1 MTPRGTHDSIA
12 ADQPTELWVARAMES
27 EKPARADS
35 TVRSSALGAGNGAA
49 HREDTLRRTV
59 PLILAAVLVFVVTRS
74 LTLAMPLERDEGEY
88 AYIAQRLLLGETPY
102 LDQFNQKTPGI
113 FGAYATLFA
122 VLGESVF
129 AVHAALAICTLL
141 TGAMLWRVV
150 GRLAGAGAAA
160 WAALLFALASV
171 DPRLLATAANTEH
184 FGNLGLTLGA
194 LACIEL
200 RGARSLKYS
209 AMCGLGLASA
219 CAFKQVAAL
228 PAVWIG
234 AMGLWTVLRGG
245 GESRIRRGIHAMAWG
260 GGAALVVV
268 PVIGL
273 FVARGAWDAFLD
285 GVLWHNLAYIERNTG
300 GEALRALNRALVRQG
315 PILILP
321 VLACIPAVLRRGPG
335 RSGLLIGWLAAAAAA
350 ASVSLNFYDHYSIWM
365 LPPLCALAGIGLA
378 RMVEGMS
385 LWAASLRRAA
395 TGGIALIVL
404 IVPTLANASF
414 WFAPTA
420 EARVREV
427 YGQSL
432 CVEGEQIAEH
442 IRTSGEPSD
451 RVLILGSEPQ
461 ILFHAHR
468 RSATRYVIMY
478 PLFGPYADALR
489 RQEEVLRELAAS
501 PPEWIVEVQ
510 LWSSRTP
517 DADCPRALEQAVA
530 GMITPGRRYELDG
543 VAIPRRGER
552 RYDLKFGEEARA
564 LGERARKTAT
574 GGVLIYRRV
583 R

>member
-1 MTPRGTHDSIA
+1 M
-12 ADQPTELWVARAMES
+12 
-27 EKPARADS
+27 PAEP
-35 TVRSSALGAGNGAA
+35 GAA
-49 HREDTLRRTV
+49 IQPAAQETGHGAARRDDSLRRSL
-59 PLILAAVLVFVVTRS
+59 PLILTAVGVFVVTRG
-74 LTLAMPLERDEGEY
+74 LTLTMPLERDEGEY

-122 VLGESVF
+122 VLGESVIS
-129 AVHAALAICTLL
+129 VHTALAICTLL

-150 GRLAGAGAAA
+150 GRLTGAGAAA

-200 RGARSLKYS
+200 RSARSLKSS

-228 PAVWIG
+228 PAAWIG
-234 AMGLWTVLRGG
+234 LIWLWTVLRSGNESRGG
-245 GESRIRRGIHAMAWG
+245 HESRIRRGIHVLAGAV
-260 GGAALVVV
+260 GAAMVAA
-268 PVIGL
+268 PIGW
-273 FVARGAWDAFLD
+273 FFAAREAWDAFLD
-285 GVLWHNLAYIERNTG
+285 GVLWHNLAYINRTAGE
-300 GEALRALNRALVRQG
+300 EALRALTRALLRQG
-315 PILILP
+315 PILLLP
-321 VLACIPAVLRRGPG
+321 ALICTVAVLRRGPG
-335 RSGLLIGWLAAAAAA
+335 RSGLMIGWLAAATAAA
-350 ASVSLNFYDHYSIWM
+350 MVSLNFYDHYSIWL

-378 RMVEGMS
+378 RAVEDMG
-385 LWAASLRRAA
+385 LWASWLRRSAA
-395 TGGIALIVL
+395 GVMALMVL
-404 IVPTLANASF
+404 LVPTLANASF

-420 EARVREV
+420 EARAREM

-432 CVEGEQIAEH
+432 CVEGEQIAEYL
-442 IRTSGEPSD
+442 RASGEPSD
-451 RVLILGSEPQ
+451 RILILGSEPQ

-478 PLFGPYADALR
+478 PLFGPYADALQ
-489 RQEEVLRELAAS
+489 RQEEVLRELAAA
-501 PPEWIVEVQ
+501 PPEWIIEVQ

-517 DADCPRALEQAVA
+517 DVNCPRALEQAVA

-543 VAIPRRGER
+543 VAIPRPGER
-552 RYDLKFGEEARA
+552 RYDLKFGEDARA
-564 LGERARKTAT
+564 LGERARKAAT